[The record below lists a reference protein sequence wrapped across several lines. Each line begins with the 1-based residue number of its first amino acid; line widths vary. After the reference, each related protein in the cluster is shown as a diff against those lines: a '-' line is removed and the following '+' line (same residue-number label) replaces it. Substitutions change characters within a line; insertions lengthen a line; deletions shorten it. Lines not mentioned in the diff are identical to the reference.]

1 MTGVENLGLKMYKYF
16 LFQDDNV
23 LMKLVKKHGIKRW
36 NDISKAM
43 VEMFDIT
50 TKSGKQCRER

>member
-1 MTGVENLGLKMYKYF
+1 
-16 LFQDDNV
+16 
-23 LMKLVKKHGIKRW
+23 MKLVKKYGIKRW

-43 VEMFDIT
+43 ADMFDIT